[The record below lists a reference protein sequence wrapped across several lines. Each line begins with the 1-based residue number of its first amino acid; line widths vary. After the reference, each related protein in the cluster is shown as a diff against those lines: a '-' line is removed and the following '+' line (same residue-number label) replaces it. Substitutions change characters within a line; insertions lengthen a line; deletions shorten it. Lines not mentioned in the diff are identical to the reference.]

1 MRKTSNRS
9 EDVQTIF
16 RNHGGILRMREAL
29 EFGITRTTLY
39 SMLDR
44 GIIERLHRG
53 LYRLTDLP
61 SLGNPDLVAVSL
73 KAPNAIICLISA
85 LAFHEITTHIPH
97 EVQIAIRRHTRPPRI
112 VYPPTGTFYFSEQ
125 AITSG
130 VEKHLIDGTEVRI
143 FSAAKTVADC
153 FKYRN
158 KIGLNVAVEALKM
171 FHESRRLIPNEIM
184 KFSAVCRVEK
194 VIRPYLGTLL

>member
-1 MRKTSNRS
+1 MRKPSDRS
-9 EDVQTIF
+9 EEAQNIF

-29 EFGITRTTLY
+29 EFGITRTMLY

-44 GIIERLHRG
+44 GLIERLHRG

-61 SLGNPDLVAVSL
+61 SLGNPDLVAVSH

-85 LAFHEITTHIPH
+85 LAFHEISTHIPH
-97 EVQIAIRRHTRPPRI
+97 EVQIAIRRHTRQPRI
-112 VYPPTGTFYFSEQ
+112 TYPPTRTFYFSEQ

-130 VEKHLIDGTEVRI
+130 VEKHLIDGMEVRI

-158 KIGLNVAVEALKM
+158 KIGLDVAVEALKM
-171 FHESRRLIPNEIM
+171 LHESRRLIPNEIM
-184 KFSAVCRVEK
+184 KFSTVCRVEK
-194 VIRPYLGTLL
+194 VIRPYLEALL

>member
-1 MRKTSNRS
+1 M
-9 EDVQTIF
+9 QTIF

-39 SMLDR
+39 SMLDS
-44 GIIERLHRG
+44 GLIERLHRG

>member
-1 MRKTSNRS
+1 M
-9 EDVQTIF
+9 
-16 RNHGGILRMREAL
+16 HEAL
-29 EFGITRTTLY
+29 EFGITRTVLY
-39 SMLDR
+39 SMLDN
-44 GIIERLHRG
+44 GLIERLHRG

-61 SLGNPDLVAVSL
+61 SLGNPDLVAVSR
-73 KAPNAIICLISA
+73 KAPNAVICLISA

-97 EVQIAIRRHTRPPRI
+97 EVQIAIRCHTRQPRI
-112 VYPPTGTFYFSEQ
+112 TYPPTRQFYFSES

-158 KIGLNVAVEALKM
+158 KTGLDVAMEALKM
-171 FHESRRLIPNEIM
+171 FHESRRLVPSEIM
-184 KFSAVCRVEK
+184 KFAAICRVEK
-194 VIRPYLGTLL
+194 IIRPYLEALL

>member
-1 MRKTSNRS
+1 MRKTSDRS
-9 EDVQTIF
+9 EEAQTIF

-39 SMLDR
+39 SMFDSGL
-44 GIIERLHRG
+44 IERLHRG

-61 SLGNPDLVAVSL
+61 SLGNPDLVAVSG

-112 VYPPTGTFYFSEQ
+112 TYPPTGTFYFSEQ

-184 KFSAVCRVEK
+184 KFAAVCRVER